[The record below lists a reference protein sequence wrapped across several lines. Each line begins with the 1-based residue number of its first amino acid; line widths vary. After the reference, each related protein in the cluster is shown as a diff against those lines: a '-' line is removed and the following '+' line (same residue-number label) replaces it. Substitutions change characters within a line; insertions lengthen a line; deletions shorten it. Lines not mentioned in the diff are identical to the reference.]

1 MRRLSALGRT
11 AVVLIAIA
19 VVVAGVVVI
28 EKAVGGTYSGNHQV
42 VGRFASAGQGIQPGS
57 EVDFDGVQVG
67 RVYSIALVHRQAQLT
82 LSLYPSFHFPADGTA
97 TIQPQNLFGADV
109 VSITSPTGQRGPALK
124 AGAPIPHTKVASELT
139 DLLAVADPLLQQIN
153 TTDLS
158 QSISTLDQATNGA
171 GAEIATGIAEGA
183 KLGTLLS
190 TTLGAQLTALDSLA
204 ALNGALIP
212 AAAQLNGVSQDANT
226 ALPAINRAQDNFQRL
241 LESLNPMAEN
251 LAQFLSLY
259 HPDIATLL
267 TTGDN
272 VTRVLLSHET
282 DIQQTITGLYH
293 YVYKFSLAPSDTLPD
308 GSRIGYFQVFID
320 FSQVNQLVCSLIAPA
335 TTGLAALA
343 PLQAALGAAGSGFD
357 CSAQTAT
364 FNQLNP
370 TGTTTATATTTSSAP
385 STAQQG
391 NNVAQQVYQSLGAP
405 QPPAPQSLSG
415 YLSMLLGGL

>member
-11 AVVLIAIA
+11 AVVLLAIA

-28 EKAVGGTYSGNHQV
+28 ENAVGGDYSGNQMV
-42 VGRFASAGQGIQPGS
+42 VGRFASAGQGIQPGA
-57 EVDFDGVQVG
+57 EVDFAGVQVG
-67 RVYSIALVHRQAQLT
+67 RVHSIALVNRAAKIT
-82 LSLYPSFHFPADGTA
+82 LALYPSFHFPANATA
-97 TIQPQNLFGADV
+97 TIQPENLFGADAV
-109 VSITSPTGQRGPALK
+109 AITSPTGQRGPYLK
-124 AGAPIPHTKVASELT
+124 AGGTIAHTRVASELT

-158 QSISTLDQATNGA
+158 QSISELDQATNGA
-171 GAEIATGIAEGA
+171 GSEIATGIDEAS

-190 TTLGAQLTALDSLA
+190 STLGAQLTALDSLA
-204 ALNGALIP
+204 ALNGALLP
-212 AAAQLNGVSQDANT
+212 AAAQLNTVSQDANT

-241 LESLNPMAEN
+241 LESINPFAEN

-282 DIQQTITGLYH
+282 NIQQTITGLYQ
-293 YVYKFSLAPSDTLPD
+293 YVYRLSLAPADTLPD
-308 GSRIGYFQVFID
+308 GSRIGYFQVFVD
-320 FSQVNQLVCSLIAPA
+320 FSDVNNLVCSLIAPA
-335 TTGLAALA
+335 SGGLAALA

-370 TGTTTATATTTSSAP
+370 PTATTTAATTSATP

-391 NNVAQQVYQSLGAP
+391 NQVAQQVYQALGTPAAPASQSLG
-405 QPPAPQSLSG
+405 S

>member
-1 MRRLSALGRT
+1 MRRLSGLGRT
-11 AVVLIAIA
+11 AVVLLAIA
-19 VVVAGVVVI
+19 VVVAAVVVI
-28 EKAVGGTYSGNHQV
+28 ENAVGGAYSGNQLV
-42 VGRFASAGQGIQPGS
+42 VGRFSSAGQGIQPGA
-57 EVDFDGVQVG
+57 EVDFAGVQVG
-67 RVYSIALVHRQAQLT
+67 RVHAIELVNRAAKVT
-82 LSLYPSFHFPADGTA
+82 LSIYPSFHFPANATA
-97 TIQPQNLFGADV
+97 TIQPENLFGADAV
-109 VSITSPTGQRGPALK
+109 AITSPTGQRGPYLK
-124 AGAPIPHTKVASELT
+124 PGGTIAHTRVASELT

-158 QSISTLDQATNGA
+158 QALSELDQATNGA
-171 GAEIATGIAEGA
+171 GSEIATGITEAS

-190 TTLGAQLTALDSLA
+190 STLGAQLTALDSLS
-204 ALNGALIP
+204 ALNGALLP
-212 AAAQLNGVSQDANT
+212 AAAQLNTVSQDANT

-241 LESLNPMAEN
+241 LESINPFAEN

-282 DIQQTITGLYH
+282 NIQQTITGLYQ
-293 YVYKFSLAPSDTLPD
+293 YVYRLSLAPADTLPD

-320 FSQVNQLVCSLIAPA
+320 FSDVNNLVCSLIAPA
-335 TTGLAALA
+335 SGGLAALA

-370 TGTTTATATTTSSAP
+370 PATTAATTSAAP
-385 STAQQG
+385 STGQQG
-391 NNVAQQVYQSLGAP
+391 NQVAQQVYQALGAP
-405 QPPAPQSLSG
+405 KAPVPQSLSG

>member
-1 MRRLSALGRT
+1 VAL
-11 AVVLIAIA
+11 A
-19 VVVAGVVVI
+19 VVVAAVVVI
-28 EKAVGGTYSGNHQV
+28 EKGVNGAYSGNHQV
-42 VGRFASAGQGIQPGS
+42 VGRFASAGQGIQPGA
-57 EVDFDGVQVG
+57 EVDFAGVQVG
-67 RVYSIALVHRQAQLT
+67 RVASIALVHRQAQLT

-109 VSITSPTGQRGPALK
+109 VSITSPTGQQGPTLK
-124 AGAPIPHTKVASELT
+124 PGTPIPHTKVASELT

-158 QSISTLDQATNGA
+158 QSISELDQATNGA
-171 GAEIATGIAEGA
+171 GGEIATGIAEGA

-190 TTLGAQLTALDSLA
+190 TTLGAQLTALDSLS

-226 ALPAINRAQDNFQRL
+226 ALPAINRAQDNFQHL
-241 LESLNPMAEN
+241 LESLNPLAEN

-272 VTRVLLSHET
+272 VTRVLVSHET
-282 DIQQTITGLYH
+282 NIQQTLKGLYE
-293 YVYKFSLAPSDTLPD
+293 YVYKFANAPADTLPD

-320 FSQVNQLVCSLIAPA
+320 FSQVNDLVCSLIAPA
-335 TTGLAALA
+335 STGLAALA

-357 CSAQTAT
+357 CSAQTAA

-370 TGTTTATATTTSSAP
+370 TGTTTTAATTSAASSTS
-385 STAQQG
+385 QQG
-391 NNVAQQVYQSLGAP
+391 NNVAQQVYQAVGAP
-405 QPPAPQSLSG
+405 AAPAAPQSLSG

>member
-1 MRRLSALGRT
+1 MRQLSALGRT
-11 AVVLIAIA
+11 AVVLLAIA

-28 EKAVGGTYSGNHQV
+28 EKAVGGAYSGNQLV
-42 VGRFASAGQGIQPGS
+42 VGRFSSAGQGIQPGA
-57 EVDFDGVQVG
+57 EVDFAGVQVG
-67 RVYSIALVHRQAQLT
+67 RVSSIALVNRAAQVT
-82 LSLYPSFHFPADGTA
+82 LSLYPSFHFPANGTA
-97 TIQPQNLFGADV
+97 TIQPQNLFGADAV
-109 VSITSPTGQRGPALK
+109 AITSPTGQQGPYLK
-124 AGAPIPHTKVASELT
+124 PGAPIPHTKVASELT

-158 QSISTLDQATNGA
+158 QSLSELDQATNGA
-171 GAEIATGIAEGA
+171 GAEIATGITEAS

-204 ALNGALIP
+204 AVNRALLP
-212 AAAQLNGVSQDANT
+212 AAAQLGTVSQDANT
-226 ALPAINRAQDNFQRL
+226 ALPAINRAQDDFQRL
-241 LESLNPMAEN
+241 LESINPLAEN

-272 VTRVLLSHET
+272 VTRVLLSHQT
-282 DIQQTITGLYH
+282 DIRQTITGLYQ
-293 YVYKFSLAPSDTLPD
+293 YVYRLSLAPADTLPD

-320 FSQVNQLVCSLIAPA
+320 FSDVNNLVCSLIAPA
-335 TTGLAALA
+335 SSGLAALA

-370 TGTTTATATTTSSAP
+370 PAATTTSATAP

-391 NNVAQQVYQSLGAP
+391 ANVAQQVYQALGAP
-405 QPPAPQSLSG
+405 KAPAPQSLGG

>member
-1 MRRLSALGRT
+1 MRHLNALGRT
-11 AVVLIAIA
+11 AVVLVALA

-28 EKAVGGTYSGNHQV
+28 EKAVNGAYSGNHQV
-42 VGRFASAGQGIQPGS
+42 VGRFASAGQGIQPGA
-57 EVDFDGVQVG
+57 EVDFAGVQVG
-67 RVYSIALVHRQAQLT
+67 RVASIALVHREAQLT

-124 AGAPIPHTKVASELT
+124 PGTPIPHTKVASELT

-158 QSISTLDQATNGA
+158 QSISELDQATNGA
-171 GAEIATGIAEGA
+171 GAEIATGITEAS

-190 TTLGAQLTALDSLA
+190 TTLGAQLTALDSLS

-226 ALPAINRAQDNFQRL
+226 ALPAINRAEDNFQRL
-241 LESLNPMAEN
+241 LESLNPLAEN

-272 VTRVLLSHET
+272 VTRVLVSHET
-282 DIQQTITGLYH
+282 NIQQTIKGLYQ
-293 YVYKFSLAPSDTLPD
+293 YVYKFANAPADTLPD

-320 FSQVNQLVCSLIAPA
+320 FSQVNDLVCSLIAPA
-335 TTGLAALA
+335 STGLAALA

-370 TGTTTATATTTSSAP
+370 TGATTTAATTSTAP

-391 NNVAQQVYQSLGAP
+391 NNVAQQVYQAIGAP
-405 QPPAPQSLSG
+405 STPAPQSLSG
-415 YLSMLLGGL
+415 YLNMLLGGL

>member
-1 MRRLSALGRT
+1 MRWLSVLGRT
-11 AVVLIAIA
+11 AVVLVAIA
-19 VVVAGVVVI
+19 VVVAAVVVI
-28 EKAVGGTYSGNHQV
+28 ENAVGGDYSGNHQV
-42 VGRFASAGQGIQPGS
+42 VGRFTSAGEGIQPGA

-67 RVYSIALVHRQAQLT
+67 RVQSIALVHRAAQVT
-82 LSLYPSFHFPADGTA
+82 LSLFPSFHFPAGGTA
-97 TIQPQNLFGADV
+97 TIQPENLFGADEV
-109 VSITSPTGQRGPALK
+109 AITSPNGQQTPSLRS
-124 AGAPIPHTKVASELT
+124 GAPIPHTQVASELT

-158 QSISTLDQATNGA
+158 ESISELDQATNGA
-171 GAEIATGIAEGA
+171 GAEIATGIDEASQ
-183 KLGTLLS
+183 LGTLLS

-212 AAAQLNGVSQDANT
+212 AAAQLNTVSQDANT
-226 ALPAINRAQDNFQRL
+226 ALPAINRAQDDFQRL
-241 LESLNPMAEN
+241 LESINPLAEN

-282 DIQQTITGLYH
+282 NIQQTIKGLYE
-293 YVYKFSLAPSDTLPD
+293 YVYKFANAPADTLPD

-320 FSQVNQLVCSLIAPA
+320 FSDVNNLVCSLIAPA

-343 PLQAALGAAGSGFD
+343 PLQAALGAAGSAFD

-370 TGTTTATATTTSSAP
+370 SATTTAATNPAAAA
-385 STAQQG
+385 STAEQG
-391 NNVAQQVYQSLGAP
+391 NNVAQQVYQALGTPQAP
-405 QPPAPQSLSG
+405 TSQSLSG
-415 YLSMLLGGL
+415 YLSMLLGGQ

>member
-1 MRRLSALGRT
+1 MRQLSALGRT
-11 AVVLIAIA
+11 AVVLLAIA

-28 EKAVGGTYSGNHQV
+28 EKAVGGAYSGNQLV
-42 VGRFASAGQGIQPGS
+42 VGRFSSAGQGIQPGA
-57 EVDFDGVQVG
+57 EVDFAGVQVG
-67 RVYSIALVHRQAQLT
+67 RVSSIALVNRAAQVT
-82 LSLYPSFHFPADGTA
+82 LSLYPSFHFPANGTA
-97 TIQPQNLFGADV
+97 TIQPQNLFGADAV
-109 VSITSPTGQRGPALK
+109 AITSPTGQQGPYLK
-124 AGAPIPHTKVASELT
+124 PGAPIPHTKVASELT

-158 QSISTLDQATNGA
+158 QSLSELDQATNGA
-171 GAEIATGIAEGA
+171 GAEIATGITEAS

-204 ALNGALIP
+204 AVNRALLP
-212 AAAQLNGVSQDANT
+212 AAAQLGTVSQDANT
-226 ALPAINRAQDNFQRL
+226 ALPAINRARDDFQRL
-241 LESLNPMAEN
+241 LESINPLAEN

-272 VTRVLLSHET
+272 VTRVLLSHQT
-282 DIQQTITGLYH
+282 DIRQTITGLYQ
-293 YVYKFSLAPSDTLPD
+293 YVYRLSLAPADTLPD

-320 FSQVNQLVCSLIAPA
+320 FSDVNNLVCSLIAPA
-335 TTGLAALA
+335 SSGLAALA

-370 TGTTTATATTTSSAP
+370 PAATTTSATAP

-391 NNVAQQVYQSLGAP
+391 ANVAQQVYQALGAP
-405 QPPAPQSLSG
+405 KAPAPQSLGG